1 MTALLRDAKWI
12 ASIVKAD
19 WKMVCCICQITKW
32 IASSARSSSAI
43 ERSEQ
48 LVNTIYFTLPNLSA
62 LVREAY
68 NVTCLERSKQFG
80 EQNVLN
86 LD

>member
-1 MTALLRDAKWI
+1 MSLERD
-12 ASIVKAD
+12 
-19 WKMVCCICQITKW
+19 
-32 IASSARSSSAI
+32 SA
-43 ERSEQ
+43 
-48 LVNTIYFTLPNLSA
+48 NTLPNLSA

-80 EQNVLN
+80 KKIVLY

>member
-1 MTALLRDAKWI
+1 MQTQLDLCRLKLSALVR
-12 ASIVKAD
+12 
-19 WKMVCCICQITKW
+19 
-32 IASSARSSSAI
+32 
-43 ERSEQ
+43 E
-48 LVNTIYFTLPNLSA
+48 VNCTLPNLSA

-80 EQNVLN
+80 KKNVLY